1 MHVDV
6 RVWPLHPAVHLCL
19 SDLIL
24 MVFMNYLICFHGA
37 WEGWELPFSHI
48 RSCGKAEAAQQR
60 TWVCHH
66 SGISAWTRIL
76 LFPGNINFFFF
87 FFLVKK
93 SLKINILGWKPIKSS
108 DWQTIFLGTSFSPNK
123 NISVKRNRCSQWKT
137 LFNYNSVKK
146 PADRFLFFPPSPLK
160 CVQMAK
166 AWKPQLLL

>member
-1 MHVDV
+1 MTPSPSCSSLSLWFDFNGFYELFDLLPRCLGRV
-6 RVWPLHPAVHLCL
+6 RASLLPHQELWKGRGSPAKDLGLPPFWNL
-19 SDLIL
+19 SLDQNSSLSRK
-24 MVFMNYLICFHGA
+24 Y
-37 WEGWELPFSHI
+37 
-48 RSCGKAEAAQQR
+48 K
-60 TWVCHH
+60 
-66 SGISAWTRIL
+66 L
-76 LFPGNINFFFF
+76 LLFF